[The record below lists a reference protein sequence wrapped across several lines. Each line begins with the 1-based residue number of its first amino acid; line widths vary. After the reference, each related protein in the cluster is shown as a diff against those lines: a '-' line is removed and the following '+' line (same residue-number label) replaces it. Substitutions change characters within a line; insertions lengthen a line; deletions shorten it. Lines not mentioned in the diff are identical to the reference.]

1 MTINKLTKD
10 EGSEIAPPKS
20 EDEVIDEFRE
30 KINEIIDWIN
40 NNG

>member
-1 MTINKLTKD
+1 MAINKLIKD
-10 EGSEIAPPKS
+10 IGSEIAPPKS

-40 NNG
+40 SKG